1 MKKLMLMATCAF
13 VLSVTSCGSDDDGVN
28 CIEQTNNVTNAV
40 SNFDFTDFTVENCNS
55 FKATL
60 QQYLDSGCS
69 PDAATETSFRQIL
82 TTLGDCSVQ

>member
-1 MKKLMLMATCAF
+1 MLMAACAF

-55 FKATL
+55 FKA
-60 QQYLDSGCS
+60 YLSIICIFLLKFLLKS
-69 PDAATETSFRQIL
+69 MCAYIFE
-82 TTLGDCSVQ
+82 